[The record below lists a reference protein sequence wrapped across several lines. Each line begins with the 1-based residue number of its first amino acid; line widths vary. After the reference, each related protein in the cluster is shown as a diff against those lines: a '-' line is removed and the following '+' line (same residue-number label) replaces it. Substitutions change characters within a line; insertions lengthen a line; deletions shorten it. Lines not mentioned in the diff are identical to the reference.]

1 MTALDAAADGT
12 RHPRAHSEDA
22 AAGQAAAAGP
32 LAGGPTA
39 LGLPSFIVG
48 AVALG
53 QVLAGVAANCSRTHL
68 PDEVRPPVTVRR
80 SSECG
85 WPLPSDHDLE
95 RIALSC
101 LGEGVVGGHH
111 VVQREVVRAE
121 ELGGDLPRSDQL

>member
-12 RHPRAHSEDA
+12 RHPRAHSED
-22 AAGQAAAAGP
+22 AAAGP

-85 WPLPSDHDLE
+85 WPLPPDHDLE
-95 RIALSC
+95 RIVLSS
-101 LGEGVVGGHH
+101 LGKGIEGVHN
-111 VVQREVVRAE
+111 VV
-121 ELGGDLPRSDQL
+121 

>member
-1 MTALDAAADGT
+1 MLATAQVSHSIDYSSGT
-12 RHPRAHSEDA
+12 
-22 AAGQAAAAGP
+22 GP

-53 QVLAGVAANCSRTHL
+53 QVLAGGAANCSGTHL

-85 WPLPSDHDLE
+85 WPLPPDHDLE
-95 RIALSC
+95 RVVLSS

-121 ELGGDLPRSDQL
+121 HLGGDLPRSDQL

>member
-39 LGLPSFIVG
+39 LG
-48 AVALG
+48 
-53 QVLAGVAANCSRTHL
+53 
-68 PDEVRPPVTVRR
+68 DEVRPPVTVGR
-80 SSECG
+80 SSGCG
-85 WPLPSDHDLE
+85 WPLPPDHDLE
-95 RIALSC
+95 RIVLSS

-121 ELGGDLPRSDQL
+121 HLGGDLPRSDQL

>member
-12 RHPRAHSEDA
+12 RHPPAHSEDA

-32 LAGGPTA
+32 LAGCPTA

-53 QVLAGVAANCSRTHL
+53 LVLAGVAANCSRTHL
-68 PDEVRPPVTVRR
+68 PDEVRPSVTVRR

-85 WPLPSDHDLE
+85 WPLPPDHDLE
-95 RIALSC
+95 RVVLSR
-101 LGEGVVGGHH
+101 LGEGVVGGH
-111 VVQREVVRAE
+111 QARFRDAVRGVH
-121 ELGGDLPRSDQL
+121 LGRDLPRSVQL

>member
-39 LGLPSFIVG
+39 LGLPSFTVD

-68 PDEVRPPVTVRR
+68 PDEVRPPVTV
-80 SSECG
+80 
-85 WPLPSDHDLE
+85 
-95 RIALSC
+95 
-101 LGEGVVGGHH
+101 
-111 VVQREVVRAE
+111 
-121 ELGGDLPRSDQL
+121 GDPRSAAGRYLLITTLSALCFPASAKVS

>member
-1 MTALDAAADGT
+1 MTALD
-12 RHPRAHSEDA
+12 
-22 AAGQAAAAGP
+22 AAAAGP

-80 SSECG
+80 SPECG
-85 WPLPSDHDLE
+85 WPLPPDHDLE
-95 RIALSC
+95 RIVLSS